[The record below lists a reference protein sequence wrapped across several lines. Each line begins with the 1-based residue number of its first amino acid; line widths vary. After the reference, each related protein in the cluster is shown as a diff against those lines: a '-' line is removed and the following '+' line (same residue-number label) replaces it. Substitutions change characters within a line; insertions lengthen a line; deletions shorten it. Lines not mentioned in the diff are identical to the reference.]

1 MDSSSRQKVK
11 FKWLRTIVCP
21 GGSLQ
26 GRDVP
31 STPSSSSDSSFTSP
45 IGESPGSAAFGD
57 LTLSTPKRKP
67 DSDSMASSSKIKLRK
82 LSKKR
87 FEALASPEEPAID
100 KTPQKSDTNSQQ
112 ETLSL
117 SHSFVLKRKERTPEE
132 GSKAIY
138 KHALMAAISN
148 IGAKKSAKKELQL
161 CPPEETSPVS
171 VELNTVDLN
180 GNGLGV
186 PKWSPPALILDSEDD
201 DGSAVAHTENRSFM
215 LKEDGSPSTFVTPT
229 ESHDS
234 SPSLEPMQYAD
245 CCFSSNTEKEGDTAT
260 SDQGR
265 ESFLSTNQS
274 LTESENWETPERT
287 VVFSYEEQVKPLSN
301 LSNTTKTETDKT
313 QPQIVTVVD
322 PFALPVLSTKRVLK
336 SRRQS
341 DVGISAHYP
350 PYSFTQSSTPKRRWS
365 MGPEPERATCPT
377 IYSSTGFLDTHCH
390 LDMLYGKLHFK
401 GSFSSFRRKYQD
413 SFAPEF
419 EGCIADFCNPRI
431 MVREGIWEGLLA
443 EDMVWGAFGCHPHFS
458 RDYSK
463 TQERNILAAMRHP
476 KAVAFGEIG
485 LDYSH
490 KNSTDS
496 SQQKKVLER
505 QLNLAVAMKKPLV
518 IHCRDADDDL
528 LQILKKCV
536 PRDYKIHRHCFTND
550 YPVIEPFLEEFPNLY
565 VGFTSL
571 ITYSSA
577 IEARHSVRKI
587 PLERIV
593 LETDAPYFLPRQVSK
608 NVCHF
613 SHPGMGIHTLQEIS
627 LLKGESMSTV
637 LGTIRQNTHQL
648 YGI

>member
-11 FKWLRTIVCP
+11 FKWLRTIVSP
-21 GGSLQ
+21 AGSLQ
-26 GRDVP
+26 GKDVP

-45 IGESPGSAAFGD
+45 IRESPGSAAFGD

-67 DSDSMASSSKIKLRK
+67 ERDNMSSSTKVKLRK

-87 FEALASPEEPAID
+87 FQAFASPEEPAIH
-100 KTPQKSDTNSQQ
+100 KTPQKSDTNSQLQ
-112 ETLSL
+112 TPS
-117 SHSFVLKRKERTPEE
+117 SSYTFVLKRKERTSEE
-132 GSKAIY
+132 GSKVIY
-138 KHALMAAISN
+138 KHALMAAIGN
-148 IGAKKSAKKELQL
+148 TGAKKSTKKELES
-161 CPPEETSPVS
+161 CRPEETSPVS
-171 VELNTVDLN
+171 VQLETMDVNEN
-180 GNGLGV
+180 ALGV
-186 PKWSPPALILDSEDD
+186 PKWSPPALVLDSEDE
-201 DGSAVAHTENRSFM
+201 DGSAVANTENRSFAV
-215 LKEDGSPSTFVTPT
+215 KEDGSPSTFEAPI
-229 ESHDS
+229 EGHDS
-234 SPSLEPMQYAD
+234 FPSQEPVQFTD
-245 CCFSSNTEKEGDTAT
+245 CCFSLNTEKEDSNQA
-260 SDQGR
+260 R

-274 LTESENWETPERT
+274 PTASKNWETPERT
-287 VVFSYEEQVKPLSN
+287 VIFSYKQQVKPLSN
-301 LSNTTKTETDKT
+301 LSNATRTATDKT
-313 QPQIVTVVD
+313 QTQVVTFAD
-322 PFALPVLSTKRVLK
+322 PFALPVHSTKQVLK

-365 MGPEPERATCPT
+365 MGPEPEQTTYPT
-377 IYSSTGFLDTHCH
+377 VHSGTGFLDTHCH
-390 LDMLYGKLHFK
+390 LDMLYGKLHFS
-401 GSFSSFRRKYQD
+401 GSFGSFRRKYRD
-413 SFAPEF
+413 SFGAEF
-419 EGCIADFCNPRI
+419 EGCIADFCNPRV
-431 MVREGIWEGLLA
+431 MVREDIWEGLLE
-443 EDMVWGAFGCHPHFS
+443 EDMVWGAFGCHPHFAKY
-458 RDYSK
+458 YSN

-505 QLNLAVAMKKPLV
+505 QLNLAVAMNKPLV

-536 PRDYKIHRHCFTND
+536 PRDYKIHRHCLTSD

-577 IEARHSVRKI
+577 TDARNSVRKI
-587 PLERIV
+587 PLERII

-608 NVCHF
+608 NVCRF

-627 LLKGESMSTV
+627 LLKGEAMSTV
-637 LGTIRQNTHQL
+637 LSTIRQNTRQL